1 MLKQMILIYGGIG
14 GLMMIALLS
23 GGAGWAEK
31 CSLLLLFG
39 VIAEQIVSIV
49 KNLWF

>member
-23 GGAGWAEK
+23 GGAVLSAWK
-31 CSLLLLFG
+31 
-39 VIAEQIVSIV
+39 
-49 KNLWF
+49 K